1 MVRLPLREQPVEA
14 ARGTLLTDAAW
25 QHSRRVLL
33 VDDNQD
39 GVELLAEAPALQ
51 GHQVHVAFEAEQGLL
66 LAEQHRPQLALLDI
80 GLPGMDGHALAA
92 RMRTLLGDDCTLVAL
107 SGYSQQGDRERARG
121 AGFAHYLVKPVDP
134 APAGVDGRLWRRRRA
149 GAAAIAGR
157 QCDGAV
163 ELRVKWAAGACAA
176 STSSYEKN
184 TNDARPP
191 QQKSGG
197 RGAGQA
203 GTPRNG
209 LGPAAGVVPWGKTPQ
224 AAQGGQSF
232 SSRRSAARSTG
243 LRK

>member
-1 MVRLPLREQPVEA
+1 MTDKRQATLGHQYPCFA
-14 ARGTLLTDAAW
+14 ATVKRPARCAPPTGPPRRSARWKAGRPACAA
-25 QHSRRVLL
+25 SSPPARRPR
-33 VDDNQD
+33 
-39 GVELLAEAPALQ
+39 APARRRLCALPAQ
-51 GHQVHVAFEAEQGLL
+51 AR
-66 LAEQHRPQLALLDI
+66 RP
-80 GLPGMDGHALAA
+80 G
-92 RMRTLLGDDCTLVAL
+92 
-107 SGYSQQGDRERARG
+107 
-121 AGFAHYLVKPVDP
+121 
-134 APAGVDGRLWRRRRA
+134 APAGADGRLWRRRRA

-176 STSSYEKN
+176 STSSYEKDKN
-184 TNDARPP
+184 HARPP

-224 AAQGGQSF
+224 AAQGGQFF